1 MPVSELLKALLMLEF
16 FLFHLQTDVL
26 LLSLVILLLLNIC
39 IIIFFDLLIDF
50 LIFIRDINL
59 LLPEPLSDLL

>member
-50 LIFIRDINL
+50 LIFIRDIHL